1 LLGDATSVTFVS
13 KPYSLLRVKL
23 TVERYWPGIEA
34 HFSAPEIAFPD
45 EVSNIVGVL
54 GVINEMVGDID
65 RIQRYP
71 ALGYQAAHTLPGEII
86 DAWHYLIEQ
95 GFTHHLVADYDTP

>member
-1 LLGDATSVTFVS
+1 MSAVWPEIASYFYAADVRFGHFSDSHRRLASV
-13 KPYSLLRVKL
+13 RKL

-34 HFSAPEIAFPD
+34 HFSAPKIAFPD

-54 GVINEMVGDID
+54 GVIDEMVGDID

-86 DAWHYLIEQ
+86 DAWH
-95 GFTHHLVADYDTP
+95 TT